1 MTTTER
7 QAGKESSGQRV
18 ADWFDGRLGTHSLG
32 KKYLRKVF
40 PDHWSFLL
48 GEICLY
54 SFVILILTGVYLT
67 LFFHPSMNEVT
78 YHGSYVPLNGVRMSE
93 AYASTL
99 DISFD
104 VRGGLLIRQIHH
116 WAALI
121 FIAGMLM
128 HMMRHF
134 FTGSFRRPREVNW
147 LFGWTLLFLGLFE
160 GLFGYSL
167 PDDLLSGTGM
177 RFVDGAILSVPI
189 VGTYLSFFLFG
200 GEFPGHDII
209 GRFYSLH
216 ILVIPGIMAA
226 LVVAHLILVVYHKHT
241 QFPGPGKTERN
252 VVGAPFMPVYM
263 AKAGGFF
270 FLVFG
275 VIALISAVAS
285 INPVWS
291 YGPYRADQV
300 STGAQPDWYLGFAEG
315 LVRIM
320 PGWEINIAGHT
331 LVLGVLIPI
340 VVFPLLLIFIGVYP
354 FLESWITGDKREHH
368 LLDRPRNRPIRTSI
382 GTAWISIYLIL
393 LAGGGNDIVATR
405 FHLSINTVTWAVR
418 IALFVV
424 PVIVFVATR
433 RICLGLQLRD
443 RELVLHGRETGVI
456 KRLPHGEYV
465 ELHRP
470 LSPAELHTLTQH
482 EQPRP
487 LELGPAEDENGVPSP
502 NRRMPMLRLRAR
514 LSRALYGEGTQVA
527 KPTAEEYRE
536 AHRSNE
542 HPAVERPIAEN
553 PASEQQAA
561 EHHAVEQPSEKR
573 QMREHQVSGRQ
584 VSEAGPPDG

>member
-1 MTTTER
+1 MSAGRGER
-7 QAGKESSGQRV
+7 L
-18 ADWFDGRLGTHSLG
+18 ADWFDGRLGIHTLG
-32 KKYLRKVF
+32 RKYLRKVF

-54 SFVILILTGVYLT
+54 SFVVLVLTGVYLT

-78 YHGSYVPLNGVRMSE
+78 YQGSYVPLNGVRMSE

-104 VRGGLLIRQIHH
+104 VRGGLLIRQLHH
-116 WAALI
+116 WAALV
-121 FIAGMLM
+121 FVAGMLT

-147 LFGWTLLFLGLFE
+147 LFGWLLLLLGLFE

-167 PDDLLSGTGM
+167 PDDLLSGTGL
-177 RFVDGAILSVPI
+177 RFVHGALLSVPI
-189 VGTYLSFFLFG
+189 VGTYLAMFLFG
-200 GEFPGHDII
+200 GEFPGDDIVA
-209 GRFYSLH
+209 RFYALH
-216 ILVIPGIMAA
+216 VLLVPGVMAA
-226 LVVAHLILVVYHKHT
+226 LIVVHVLLVVYHKHT
-241 QFPGPGKTERN
+241 QFAGPGRTERN
-252 VVGAPFMPVYM
+252 VVGAPFMPVYL

-275 VIALISAVAS
+275 VLALMAAVAT

-320 PGWEINIAGHT
+320 PGWEITLGGHT
-331 LVLGVLIPI
+331 LVLGVFIPI
-340 VVFPLLLIFIGVYP
+340 VVFPLLLLFIGVYP
-354 FLESWITGDKREHH
+354 FLEARFTGDGHEHH
-368 LLDRPRNRPIRTSI
+368 LLDRPRNRPVRTAI
-382 GTAWISIYLIL
+382 GAAWISLYLVL

-405 FHLSINTVTWAVR
+405 FHLSINTVTWGVR
-418 IALFVV
+418 IAMFFVPAVVFVV
-424 PVIVFVATR
+424 TR

-465 ELHRP
+465 EVHEP
-470 LSPAELHTLTQH
+470 LDQARLHTLT
-482 EQPRP
+482 
-487 LELGPAEDENGVPSP
+487 
-502 NRRMPMLRLRAR
+502 
-514 LSRALYGEGTQVA
+514 
-527 KPTAEEYRE
+527 
-536 AHRSNE
+536 AH
-542 HPAVERPIAEN
+542 ERPGEL
-553 PASEQQAA
+553 
-561 EHHAVEQPSEKR
+561 VVR
-573 QMREHQVSGRQ
+573 SGRDRTPGR
-584 VSEAGPPDG
+584 SG